1 MANFDAT
8 LMASS
13 HPVITSE
20 FHSSDSASWLSTAFL
35 ITSTAFMPMFAP
47 LSDTFG
53 RRPIMLFTSASLVSA
68 IAWCA
73 ISPSIGSFI
82 AARALCG
89 LGAGGTASMGAVVIN
104 DFVPIDI
111 RANYQSML
119 NIAFGLGQ
127 AAGVAMGGFLC
138 DTIGWRWAFGIQV
151 PGILI
156 CSTISFLAT
165 PNDLGPQLAMRS
177 KGAIRT
183 LFKTFDFA
191 GTVLLI
197 VSITT
202 LILYLNLGGNVL
214 SWSHPALTATLVIFL
229 LTTYFFVKVEAKAEH
244 PVLPLKLIRTW
255 PRANINFATFFS
267 YFIMNGVIFN
277 LPLYFG
283 VVQYDSPTV
292 AGFRLVIP
300 LIALTL
306 SGFLSCMIISRRS
319 FIQPTI
325 IFSTVLMLAGTVC
338 LSSMSKNISTWASLA
353 FLTPISIGHGLMSPA
368 VTIFMLRMSPLSEYA
383 VATSS
388 LLLWRRLGAVMGV
401 AVSTLVVQNV
411 LLRSLW
417 RNITGFN
424 REEVCLR

>member
-1 MANFDAT
+1 
-8 LMASS
+8 
-13 HPVITSE
+13 
-20 FHSSDSASWLSTAFL
+20 
-35 ITSTAFMPMFAP
+35 
-47 LSDTFG
+47 
-53 RRPIMLFTSASLVSA
+53 
-68 IAWCA
+68 
-73 ISPSIGSFI
+73 
-82 AARALCG
+82 
-89 LGAGGTASMGAVVIN
+89 MGAVVIN